1 MTRAT
6 DQQPPVGAGGFETI
20 EFQALARLGRPHAGT
35 AQTSMLQHGRPQKLL
50 RGAPLCVQQNPTKFR
65 SQSCTGTEPDRVRSK
80 TCPIRRPVVVA
91 VPRSAACASLDLMGA
106 KRPRLADGEDKPRG
120 YTYWSPDLP
129 SKTTA
134 TQVRPLRGSRSAAHC
149 FPFDIVIDAPALLS
163 K

>member
-1 MTRAT
+1 MTGMT
-6 DQQPPVGAGGFETI
+6 VLQPPVGAGGFEMI
-20 EFQALARLGRPHAGT
+20 EFHGLARLGRPHAGT

-50 RGAPLCVQQNPTKFR
+50 RGAPSCIQQNPTKFR
-65 SQSCTGTEPDRVRSK
+65 SQSCTGTEPDRVRPK
-80 TCPIRRPVVVA
+80 TCPIRRPAA
-91 VPRSAACASLDLMGA
+91 VGAPRSAACASLDLMGA

-149 FPFDIVIDAPALLS
+149 FPFGIVIDALASLS